1 LTKIK
6 SSGAINWLTIKSSP
20 QGKRMGAFEDMSRF
34 LEERLEEFL
43 KAHPNLE
50 LQVLEDRLREQE
62 QDAQKT
68 LRQLTV
74 EEQQAQQSILK
85 TAQEV
90 QLWHGRIAKAEQAN
104 RPDLAEAAREREAA
118 FLRQGNQQWAQM
130 SLAQQRIEQVKT
142 LTEQIRSR
150 RQDLNAEI
158 RQQAQNKPPQSS
170 PTPQAWQ
177 KTATSPKQSLFEDLD
192 PLEAKFKTLEMEEE
206 LESLKRKLNQRGA

>member
-1 LTKIK
+1 
-6 SSGAINWLTIKSSP
+6 
-20 QGKRMGAFEDMSRF
+20 MGAFEDMSRF
-34 LEERLEEFL
+34 LEERLDEFL

-68 LRQLTV
+68 LHQLAAQ
-74 EEQQAQQSILK
+74 EHQAQQNILK

-104 RPDLAEAAREREAA
+104 RPDLAEAAKEREAA

-142 LTEQIRSR
+142 LTEQIRNR
-150 RQDLNAEI
+150 RQDLNAKI

-177 KTATSPKQSLFEDLD
+177 QTVTSQQSLFEDLD

-206 LESLKRKLNQRGA
+206 LESLKRKLDKRNG

>member
-1 LTKIK
+1 M
-6 SSGAINWLTIKSSP
+6 S
-20 QGKRMGAFEDMSRF
+20 AFEDMSRF
-34 LEERLEEFL
+34 LEERLDEFL

-68 LRQLTV
+68 LRQLTA
-74 EEQQAQQSILK
+74 EEHQAQQNILK

-104 RPDLAEAAREREAA
+104 RPDLAEAAKEREAA

-150 RQDLNAEI
+150 RQDLNAKI

-170 PTPQAWQ
+170 PTPQAW
-177 KTATSPKQSLFEDLD
+177 KTSASPKQSLFEDLD

-206 LESLKRKLNQRGA
+206 LEALKRKLNQRNG

>member
-1 LTKIK
+1 M
-6 SSGAINWLTIKSSP
+6 S
-20 QGKRMGAFEDMSRF
+20 AFEDMSRF
-34 LEERLEEFL
+34 LEERLDEFL

-68 LRQLTV
+68 LRQLTA
-74 EEQQAQQSILK
+74 EEQQAQQNILK

-104 RPDLAEAAREREAA
+104 RPDLAEAAKEREAA

-150 RQDLNAEI
+150 RQDLNAKI

-177 KTATSPKQSLFEDLD
+177 TAAASKQSLFEDLD

-206 LESLKRKLNQRGA
+206 LEALKRKLNQRGT